1 MYKNLHS
8 LLLIVL
14 LQKNSTVLA
23 VSRRNFLSMQ
33 KEDAAFASKLLMTLV
48 VQKEANRPGRTRT
61 RVPFRKNSSDSVE
74 PVHAD
79 ESMAERLLAGDD
91 YEISLTE
98 AQIERVGKVF
108 DFISM
113 GETDVPMDS
122 FANYVS
128 MEARLLGSALEHQ
141 EFMEMIDASGI
152 DGDQGTF
159 FSHTNNQFSFC
170 PFSNRS

>member
-1 MYKNLHS
+1 
-8 LLLIVL
+8 
-14 LQKNSTVLA
+14 
-23 VSRRNFLSMQ
+23 MQ
-33 KEDAAFASKLLMTLV
+33 KEDAAFASKLLMTLL

-61 RVPFRKNSSDSVE
+61 RVPFRKNSSDSGE
-74 PVHAD
+74 PPVHAD

-108 DFISM
+108 DFIST
-113 GETDVPMDS
+113 GERNIPMDS

-159 FSHTNNQFSFC
+159 FSHTNNQFSFS

>member
-1 MYKNLHS
+1 
-8 LLLIVL
+8 
-14 LQKNSTVLA
+14 
-23 VSRRNFLSMQ
+23 MQ
-33 KEDAAFASKLLMTLV
+33 KEDAAFASKLLMTLL

-61 RVPFRKNSSDSVE
+61 RVPFRKNSSNSGE

-79 ESMAERLLAGDD
+79 GMAERLLAGDD

-108 DFISM
+108 DFIVEP
-113 GETDVPMDS
+113 GERNIPMDS

-141 EFMEMIDASGI
+141 EFMEI
-152 DGDQGTF
+152 
-159 FSHTNNQFSFC
+159 
-170 PFSNRS
+170 